1 MFGNNP
7 VAGGHLLVSG
17 RWSDSLCIFNVLCIQ
32 YWRSLDYSVLWLQG
46 EGWGR
51 GEGGGGRGWE
61 GVGLVE
67 EGREDVSCIQVQDYQ
82 QLTFM
87 VSHTMGGVGEGV

>member
-1 MFGNNP
+1 
-7 VAGGHLLVSG
+7 V
-17 RWSDSLCIFNVLCIQ
+17 
-32 YWRSLDYSVLWLQG
+32 G

-51 GEGGGGRGWE
+51 RWE

-87 VSHTMGGVGEGV
+87 VSHTMGGVGEGEGRESRYLYKSQAYISGPVLPC